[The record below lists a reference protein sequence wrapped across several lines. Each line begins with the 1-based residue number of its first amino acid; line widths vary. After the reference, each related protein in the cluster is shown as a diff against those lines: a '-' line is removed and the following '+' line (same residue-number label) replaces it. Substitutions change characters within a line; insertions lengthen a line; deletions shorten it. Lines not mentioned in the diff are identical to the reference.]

1 MLQAAQA
8 AAHVKQTALAARYRR
23 IAARRGAKK
32 AVIALAH
39 TLLVIAYHVIV
50 RREPYHELGEDYLQQ
65 TNPTMRAQRLVR
77 QLSRLGFEVELPAP
91 LSADPLLDDGTLL
104 SGA

>member
-1 MLQAAQA
+1 MK
-8 AAHVKQTALAARYRR
+8 HTALAARYRR

-39 TLLVIAYHVIV
+39 TLLVIAYHVIL
-50 RREPYHELGEDYLQQ
+50 RREPYHELGEDSLQQ
-65 TNPTMRAQRLVR
+65 TTPAMRAQRLVR

-91 LSADPLLDDGTLL
+91 LLVDPAQADGTLL